1 MYQPGC
7 QWLFRFLAFY
17 SNPSNM
23 PIVFP
28 CISNETLMY
37 PYTACD
43 VISMGFWLKYCLLN
57 LIELANLQIITRP
70 TDILLWMHNLLH
82 HEERWIADRTVL
94 PYHQVTGVLLYGKW
108 KRLVSDHIRSWSSF
122 LIQTPQLDC
131 HSVRPKIVWVTSLIF
146 QLTRFNVVSI
156 CSPPPSSPRD
166 CNNAA
171 AATDAPFWPRDLQPR
186 VWPRSYPTWNKF

>member
-1 MYQPGC
+1 MHATIIVPSQSPCPSISGTIEPASIASTRRTTSCVFIGGSGRQNFLTIRIDISGVSVKIGPGWTCHQAMYQLRC

-122 LIQTPQLDC
+122 LI
-131 HSVRPKIVWVTSLIF
+131 
-146 QLTRFNVVSI
+146 
-156 CSPPPSSPRD
+156 
-166 CNNAA
+166 
-171 AATDAPFWPRDLQPR
+171 
-186 VWPRSYPTWNKF
+186 